1 MSAAEV
7 YFGVEGGEDG
17 GDAALFGNIWHFD
30 RVWMYIISRLNMCFK
45 EFTPIG
51 ASLQVASLQG
61 LDKSKL
67 NGEILGF

>member
-1 MSAAEV
+1 
-7 YFGVEGGEDG
+7 
-17 GDAALFGNIWHFD
+17 
-30 RVWMYIISRLNMCFK
+30 MCFK

-61 LDKSKL
+61 SNKSKF